1 QKPSFLSGYL
11 LPFISCMRELSL
23 FVLLIVDSNFI
34 TTTLLMYYNEKG
46 YSQYGNALNLLI
58 VIIVLLINWMVN
70 KLTGASVTKGVGG
83 K

>member
-1 QKPSFLSGYL
+1 
-11 LPFISCMRELSL
+11 MRELSL

-58 VIIVLLINWMVN
+58 VIIVLLINWVVN
-70 KLTGASVTKGVGG
+70 KLTGASVTHGVGG

>member
-1 QKPSFLSGYL
+1 
-11 LPFISCMRELSL
+11 
-23 FVLLIVDSNFI
+23 
-34 TTTLLMYYNEKG
+34 MYYNEKG

-58 VIIVLLINWMVN
+58 VIIVLLINWVVN